1 MSDTTDLLTTD
12 SEARKAL
19 VEWALAWV
27 LWRYPDT
34 PHDQAHDVAERL
46 VAAWS
51 DQ

>member
-1 MSDTTDLLTTD
+1 MSDIIDAPSD
-12 SEARKAL
+12 SEAHEAL

-34 PHDQAHDVAERL
+34 PQDQAEDAAERL

-51 DQ
+51 DR